1 LKSIDASS
9 SAEVILDNKGVVSIV
24 NDEWQALTRHSEG
37 IASKVTVGSQYQLMA
52 TNLASQC
59 PTLGAD
65 LCAKISNTLAGTK
78 QAFIVEY
85 PSVQEDGVFWYQLTG
100 QAFISGQARAIRLT
114 NRDITT
120 QRYSDVNARFL
131 SRAIDI
137 SRVGVTISDAVATDM
152 PLICVNKAFEKISG
166 YSATEVAGKNCRMLQ
181 GDRKLQ
187 EGLQNVRMG
196 IASASNTVSMIQN
209 FRKDGSLFLN
219 ELSIFPVRNEL
230 GQVLYFVGV
239 QRDLTTEQIAKE
251 SLFDIRARERIGL
264 RFANVG
270 VFELNTATGN
280 IESQDY
286 AHELLGLDSSTE
298 LTVDLLLAHIAPED
312 RDRFDESLKS
322 CLGGISGIDLEYR
335 VVWPDGSIKWLHTKG
350 HVFEQCDTNGL
361 RLVCMSQDVTQR
373 RIVDRHIRYVAEHDA
388 LTGLP
393 NRAVMR
399 DRCEQVLAVAR
410 RNQTCVGLLFID
422 LDDFKEVNDTH
433 GHQVGDELLKQVAN
447 RLRSAVRESDTVCRQ
462 SGDEFV
468 VILHDLPNNTA
479 VEHCVKKIC
488 DALTEPYEI
497 GEVSLLNTA
506 SIGIACSPA
515 DGLSTDELVRH
526 ADMAMYAAKRKGGGH
541 FEYYSQAIG
550 KTIQDIQSLRSELGN
565 AIADGELTLFF
576 QPQVHAASGKMVG
589 LEALLRWL
597 HPKRGLLAPEEF
609 LPVAQSSGDLLFALE
624 EWVIYEAMRQ
634 RLAWTV
640 NGQFLNVPVYVN
652 VSPTYFSD
660 RHLLS
665 KLSAHLRSVNLGP
678 MNFGLE
684 VPESAIWGHGIDANQ
699 SIATLRDLDSL
710 GISLTIDNFGAGTSN
725 IGHLA
730 SCPVDCL
737 KIDKGAMKNLT
748 EERSALAALGAISA
762 LGKILHFQVIAQAI
776 ETKQQARVASR
787 LGCTTLQGNLIC
799 SPVSAREL
807 VKYAGNNPAIPMVAY

>member
-1 LKSIDASS
+1 LNLDDTSSI
-9 SAEVILDNKGVVSIV
+9 AEVVLDCNGAVAIV
-24 NDEWQALTRHSEG
+24 NAEWQASTRNSAG
-37 IASKVTVGSQYQLMA
+37 IANKVTVGSHYQLIA
-52 TNLASQC
+52 TNLAYQC

-65 LCAKISNTLAGTK
+65 LYGKVSNTLADNR

-85 PSVQEDGVFWYQLTG
+85 PCIQESGICWYQLTG
-100 QAFISGQARAIRLT
+100 RAFILDSARAIRLT
-114 NRDITT
+114 IRNISE
-120 QRYSDVNARFL
+120 QRHCDVNARFL
-131 SRAIDI
+131 GRAIDI
-137 SRVGVTISDAVATDM
+137 SLVGVTIVDAMATDM
-152 PLICVNKAFEKISG
+152 PLICVNKAFERMSG
-166 YSATEVAGKNCRMLQ
+166 FSAKEMAGKNCRFLQ
-181 GDRKLQ
+181 GDRQLQ

-196 IASASNTVSMIQN
+196 LASGSNTVSMIQN

-219 ELSIFPVRNEL
+219 ELSIFPVRNDS
-230 GQVLYFVGV
+230 GQVIYFVGI
-239 QRDLTTEQIAKE
+239 QRDLTTEKIAKE
-251 SLFDIRARERIGL
+251 ALFDIRARERIGL

-270 VFELNTATGN
+270 VFELNTATGT

-312 RDRFDESLKS
+312 RGRFDESFKS

-350 HVFEQCDTNGL
+350 HVFEQRDTNGL

-399 DRCEQVLAVAR
+399 DRCEQVLSVAR

-433 GHQVGDELLKQVAN
+433 GHQVGDELLKLVAN

-468 VILHDLPNNTA
+468 VILQDLPNNTA

-488 DALTEPYEI
+488 DALAEPYDI
-497 GEVSLLNTA
+497 GDVSLLNTA

-515 DGLSTDELVRH
+515 DGLTTDELVRH

-550 KTIQDIQSLRSELGN
+550 KTIQDIQSLRTELGN
-565 AIADGELTLFF
+565 AIAEGELTLFF

-589 LEALLRWL
+589 LEAFLRWL
-597 HPKRGLLAPEEF
+597 HPKRGLLTPEEF
-609 LPVAQSSGDLLFALE
+609 LPVAQSAGDLLFALE
-624 EWVIYEAMRQ
+624 EWVIYDAMRQ
-634 RLAWTV
+634 RVAWTA

-652 VSPTYFSD
+652 VSPAYFSD
-660 RHLLS
+660 RYLLS

-678 MNFGLE
+678 MHFGLE
-684 VPESAIWGHGIDANQ
+684 VPESAIWGHGVDANQ

-710 GISLTIDNFGAGTSN
+710 GISLTIDNFGAGNSN

-737 KIDKGAMKNLT
+737 KIDKGAMKKLT

-787 LGCTTLQGNLIC
+787 LGCSTLQGNLIC
-799 SPVSAREL
+799 SPVSAHEL
-807 VKYAGNNPAIPMVAY
+807 VKYAGNNLALPMVTF